1 MAPPHEIEE
10 RVLELVGVTFDDA
23 VRVLTEDLHL
33 TLVALA
39 HTVAL
44 EAILVAAL
52 LLTHLAVPSELLETF
67 GFDSVGDCFWREKIV
82 LTHLRS
88 EIIELKDRNYKGNID
103 GSYAAIRENA
113 NISAQIDGVPCV
125 DTPLHAAT
133 TAGHIRYAMEIM
145 RLIPSFATKSNHD
158 GTDQKLKMASKVGEI
173 QGLYSIIKEDQYIL
187 ERIDQLPFADTPLHI
202 AASKGHT
209 QFALE
214 IMRLK
219 PLLAKKLIQDGF
231 SPMHLAL
238 QNQSFQTALR
248 LADVNE
254 QLVCLKGRMG
264 ETPLHF
270 AIENKNLN
278 FWQHY

>member
-1 MAPPHEIEE
+1 MMGTAQFCSI
-10 RVLELVGVTFDDA
+10 
-23 VRVLTEDLHL
+23 HL
-33 TLVALA
+33 
-39 HTVAL
+39 
-44 EAILVAAL
+44 
-52 LLTHLAVPSELLETF
+52 
-67 GFDSVGDCFWREKIV
+67 G
-82 LTHLRS
+82 LRS
-88 EIIELKDRNYKGNID
+88 RHIQLVLWLVEKDSDLVHLEG
-103 GSYAAIRENA
+103 RET
-113 NISAQIDGVPCV
+113 I
-125 DTPLHAAT
+125 TPLHYVADHEQGNLDPLA
-133 TAGHIRYAMEIM
+133 R
-145 RLIPSFATKSNHD
+145 
-158 GTDQKLKMASKVGEI
+158 TDQKLKMASKVGEI

-254 QLVCLKGRMG
+254 QLVCLKGRWVK
-264 ETPLHF
+264 LLY
-270 AIENKNLN
+270 IL
-278 FWQHY
+278 Q